1 MTHKFKTILSI
12 AALSL
17 FVISTTGWAQNDAD
31 SDDKSD
37 KKEKAKESA
46 IYNEA
51 SFGVYYLDR
60 DSYRYGKYSGLT
72 DKGWYALL
80 DFRIEKRPVWDS
92 GDTVRWRLQG
102 WRIGLDSRR
111 LEFDYNQQGK
121 QKLNF
126 DYREIPNTRFT
137 DGLTPYR
144 AQSAGTW
151 RLAPEWEVRP
161 GSSNTRGFSTLEE
174 SLVNLTVDT
183 KRRRMD
189 LDYDRKLGQ
198 KWVLDIDLRHET
210 KEGNRTLAS
219 IFGFSG
225 GNPRAVIL
233 PAPVDWTT
241 DIVEVMFRYSTS
253 RIQAGA
259 GVYASFF
266 SNHES
271 TLTFQ
276 NAYGRQSAWDE
287 SVRYPDAQGR
297 IDLAPDNSYIQFKA
311 YGGMNFAA
319 RTRLTA
325 DFSYGK
331 MEQDDNLLPWS
342 INDNLVV
349 NTPVPLSTLDGE
361 VNVTMLNLRLTSQFA
376 RSLGLRVNYHY
387 DDRDNKTPREV
398 YPYIGGDSEDQKAF
412 EDGRVNLPYS
422 YTRHKAD
429 AILTWR
435 FVRSSRLRAGVE
447 YQDYSRDYQEVSDSD
462 ELTWL
467 AGLSMRGW
475 DKGSLNFDYRNS
487 TREVSEYTGNAPL
500 IASSVPGTV
509 EPDDYENHPLLR
521 KYFLT
526 DRDRQ
531 ELRLRADYFPNT
543 VLNVGF
549 AAMLAE
555 DDYNDQYFGLN
566 EAEIE
571 SYTFDFGLFPAKKV
585 ALTGFY
591 TLEKYEASQSAR
603 SWFTPDTAVDP
614 RNDWFTDIED
624 EVDTWNLAINFT
636 DIGGDDGGFRLDLGA
651 DYTYSDVR
659 SNYIVT
665 APELTTGPLP
675 ELVTKMQTFSL
686 WASIPTG
693 DSSSIRLTAER
704 SELSSD
710 DWGLDNV
717 VPDSLNNVLL
727 LGESA
732 ANYDLWLLYGSWT
745 LRF

>member
-1 MTHKFKTILSI
+1 MTRKFKTILSI
-12 AALSL
+12 VALSFL
-17 FVISTTGWAQNDAD
+17 TISANGWAQDDAD

-37 KKEKAKESA
+37 KKKDTRKTA
-46 IYNEA
+46 IYNEFSIGA
-51 SFGVYYLDR
+51 YYLGR

-80 DFRIEKRPVWDS
+80 DFRMEKRPVWDS
-92 GDTVRWRLQG
+92 GDTVRWRVQG
-102 WRIGLDSRR
+102 WRLGLDSRR
-111 LEFDYNQQGK
+111 FEIDYNQQGT
-121 QKLNF
+121 QNFYF
-126 DYREIPNTRFT
+126 DYREIPNNRFT

-144 AQSAGTW
+144 AQSSSNW
-151 RLAPEWEVRP
+151 RLADGWLVQP
-161 GSSNTRGFSTLEE
+161 GSSNTRGFLTLEE
-174 SLVNLTVDT
+174 SLVSLTVDT

-189 LDYDRKLGQ
+189 FGYDRKLGD
-198 KWVLDIDLRHET
+198 KWQLDFDFRHET

-219 IFGFSG
+219 IFGWSG

-241 DIVEVMFRYSTS
+241 DIAEIMFRYNTS

-266 SNHES
+266 TNDQG

-276 NAYGRQSAWDE
+276 NAYGRQNDWQE

-297 IDLAPDNSYIQFKA
+297 IDLAPENQYVQFRA

-331 MEQDDNLLPWS
+331 MEQDDVLLDWSVNPNL
-342 INDNLVV
+342 NV
-349 NTPVPLSTLDGE
+349 NTPVPRTKLDAE

-387 DDRDNKTPREV
+387 DDRDNKTGQDV
-398 YPYIGGDSEDQKAF
+398 YPYIGGDSQDQRAF
-412 EDGRVNLPYS
+412 EDGRINLPYS

-447 YQDYSRDYQEVSDSD
+447 YQDYSRDYQEVRDSD

-475 DKGSLNFDYRNS
+475 DKGSVNFDYRNS
-487 TREVSEYTGNAPL
+487 TRDVSEYVPNAPL
-500 IASSVPGTV
+500 LAYSVPGTV
-509 EPDDYENHPLLR
+509 EPDDHENHPLLR
-521 KYFLT
+521 KYYLT

-531 ELRLRADYFPNT
+531 EVRLRADYFPT
-543 VLNVGF
+543 AALNIGF
-549 AAMLAE
+549 AAILAE
-555 DDYNDQYFGLN
+555 DDFDDEFFGLN
-566 EAEIE
+566 QAEIE
-571 SYTFDFGLFPAKKV
+571 SYTIDFGFFPSETIS
-585 ALTGFY
+585 LTGFY
-591 TLEKYEASQSAR
+591 TLETYEASQSAR

-614 RNDWFTDIED
+614 KNDWFADIDD
-624 EVDTWNLAINFT
+624 EVDTWNFAINFT
-636 DIGGDDGGFRLDLGA
+636 DDGGFDLGA

-659 SNYIVT
+659 SNYTVT
-665 APELTTGPLP
+665 AISQSTGPLP

-686 WASIPTG
+686 WAGMQIG
-693 DSSSIRLTAER
+693 DSSNIRLTAER

-732 ANYDLWLLYGSWT
+732 ANYDLWLIYGSWT
-745 LRF
+745 YRF